1 MKNEALSASI
11 RPAIPALAIHGR
23 RRYGAGMSLVTIE
36 VEIDHGRV
44 IARGSEPLPE
54 KGTGLLTLLPD
65 STGIPQRGS
74 VSDFLGK
81 WAGAFSLPESP
92 GDDPRLACLLGK
104 HAK

>member
-1 MKNEALSASI
+1 
-11 RPAIPALAIHGR
+11 
-23 RRYGAGMSLVTIE
+23 MSLVTIE

-44 IARGSEPLPE
+44 IPRGSEPLPE

-65 STGIPQRGS
+65 STGIPHRGS

-92 GDDPRLACLLGK
+92 GDDPRLAYLLGK